1 MDKKVLYGMILY
13 RNGWG
18 GADVTADLALCADLM
33 TRAEAAYVTTVDEDG
48 FPQTRAMFNLRRQA
62 QFPVLEALFRE
73 HAANLLTFFTT
84 NTSSR
89 KVAQLAANAKAAVYY
104 AEPAEFR
111 GLNLVGWLDI
121 VTDDEIKHR
130 LWQPGW
136 ERYYPGGP
144 TDPDYAVLR
153 MRPMSARY
161 YHRLQVIEV
170 EFPS

>member
-1 MDKKVLYGMILY
+1 MP
-13 RNGWG
+13 
-18 GADVTADLALCADLM
+18 ADLALFVDLM

-48 FPQTRAMFNLRRQA
+48 FPQTRAMFNLRRRA
-62 QFPVLEALFRE
+62 QFPSLEAMFAE
-73 HAANLLTFFTT
+73 HAEDLLTYFTT

-111 GLNLVGWLDI
+111 GLNLVGRLDI
-121 VTDDEIKHR
+121 VTDNEIKRR

-136 ERYYPGGP
+136 ERYYPEGP

-153 MRPMSARY
+153 MRLLSARY
-161 YHRLQVIEV
+161 YHRLQVIAV
-170 EFPS
+170 EFVPQGDELG